1 MARKAKRGKVTAR
14 KSTATASPIPP
25 GLRTVTPYLAI
36 HGAGPAID
44 WYKKAFGAKEVSR
57 APGPGG
63 TIMNAAIKIGDSI
76 VMMSD
81 EFPGAD
87 VKSPTT
93 LGTST
98 VSLHIY
104 TKAVDKLWDRAV
116 GAGAKVTMPLE
127 NQFWGERYGQIADP
141 FGHRWALGQRVKMSK
156 QEMETKRQ
164 AAMAMFE
171 KGEHPGYESQ
181 S

>member
-1 MARKAKRGKVTAR
+1 MARKVKRNKATTR
-14 KSTATASPIPP
+14 KASTGSSGIPA

-36 HGAGPAID
+36 HGAGQAID
-44 WYKKAFGAKEVSR
+44 WYKKAFGAKEISR

-63 TIMNAAIKIGDSI
+63 TIMNAVIKIGDSI

-87 VKSPTT
+87 VKSPSS

-104 TKAVDKLWDRAV
+104 TKGVDKLWDRAV
-116 GAGAKVTMPLE
+116 AAGARVTMPLE

-141 FGHRWALGQRVKMSK
+141 FGHRWALGQQVKMSK

-164 AAMAMFE
+164 AAMAVFE